1 MLLLKCDV
9 SGIQSFIFDVPSKGA
24 AKQLKARSVYVQAI
38 TEIAKKFFEEKLGS
52 LDVIYDGGGNL
63 FFYANTSEANLKT
76 AIEEFQKDFQQEN
89 IFPIIAYLASEGD
102 FKKDMQHIAQKAN
115 KAKLHKPLAT
125 QAYVYQPIKEDIWK
139 TFTEDLV
146 KSKGFVIKQATQTDS
161 QNPFSKAGFYFQVS
175 NITAQFEGKIL
186 NKLPL
191 KDQKIAD
198 FDEIVRKSTGDQKL
212 AALKMD
218 VDNLGRLFRNKTR
231 EEYEENSGYLKH
243 FFEVEIYQ
251 ILKPH
256 IDEASIYP
264 VFAGGDDC
272 FLIGAW
278 DKVLKAAGIIQEKFD
293 AFQNEKK
300 LNLTISAGVVIIPAN
315 FPMVRL
321 AEEAEQALELSKKY
335 GKDKITIFG
344 EPLTWK
350 NYKKAKEIAEKLKEL
365 IEKHNASR
373 AVLHRIK
380 SSDIGFTRLQEQ
392 VQTGKL
398 NFPKV
403 HRLKYYLRNFT
414 QKAEVKNEMENLFK
428 EYEKALLETFM
439 KKGENPNLNPMV
451 FPVAARWA
459 ELLTK
464 SITEQEETI
473 NS

>member
-1 MLLLKCDV
+1 MQHLIKIDL

-38 TEIAKKFFEEKLGS
+38 TEIAQKFFEEKLGS
-52 LDVIYDGGGNL
+52 LNIIYNGGGNL

-102 FKKDMQHIAQKAN
+102 FTIDMQHIAQKAN
-115 KAKLHKPLAT
+115 KAKLQKPLAT
-125 QAYVYQPIKEDIWK
+125 QAYVYQPVEEDIWK
-139 TFTEDLV
+139 TFTEELV
-146 KSKGFVIKQATQTDS
+146 KSKGFVIKQATQKDS

-175 NITAQFEGKIL
+175 SNTSQFEGKIL
-186 NKLPL
+186 NKLPI
-191 KDQKIAD
+191 KNQKIVD
-198 FDEIVRKSTGDQKL
+198 FDEIVQKSTSDQKL

-218 VDNLGRLFRNKTR
+218 VDNLGQLFRNKTQK
-231 EEYEENSGYLKH
+231 EYEKNSGHLKY

-251 ILKPH
+251 ILKPY

-278 DKVLKAAGIIQEKFD
+278 DKVLEAAGIIQENFNT
-293 AFQNEKK
+293 FQTEKK
-300 LNLTISAGVVIIPAN
+300 LNLSISAGVVIIPAN

-321 AEEAEQALELSKKY
+321 AEEAEHALELSKEY

-344 EPLTWK
+344 EALTWK
-350 NYKKAKEIAEKLKEL
+350 DYKKAKEIAEKLKEL

-380 SSDIGFTRLQEQ
+380 SSEIGFTRLQEQ

-439 KKGENPNLNPMV
+439 KKEKALNPMV

-459 ELLTK
+459 ELFTK
-464 SITEQEETI
+464 STKEQE
-473 NS
+473 